1 MFPKIKIITDKVVL
15 NESDILKDINDNY
28 HNYFK
33 SISSNLNDITSHNYK
48 FINNFKINKTF
59 LWYSNNLFE
68 RNINK
73 GSLINNFLISTYI
86 NKLLSQ
92 NIKILIIECNS
103 KDILMYLRNLNPN
116 IKLKIKNK
124 FNIFKFYNSFY
135 LLRSIIFFF
144 KIFYTKIKV
153 KNDKSYIPSLKQ
165 SNNLIFVPYEN
176 QMNNAK
182 IYKSNQL
189 GSFMEELLKIHKSKM
204 TYIHY
209 LPSLNVKY
217 NNDLFSFL
225 NSSNKDN
232 KYHLNLEILSYYDIF
247 LSLYYLFK
255 FYISKIKYTKQIK
268 SYLVKQ
274 NKEYLYYLLKNDLLN
289 IFSGPIL
296 LQNIIDIIIF
306 NKINKIIKDNCRIF
320 YIFEN
325 QFWEKNLLQVLKSK
339 NNRNITGVQNTP
351 PKLWDSS
358 LYLDYGSK
366 LINRLI
372 FPNFILYSSNI
383 YLDLISISNKNL
395 YPKLIYVESTRYHF
409 LKFKKNIGTKNNI
422 LIMGDGNSSNNLILN
437 NFVKSVFNMHD
448 FNFTYRKHPYI
459 NKDKFILPNSLNQI
473 DIDLINNKFAI
484 ISNSSNSY
492 IEIIYSNSIPLVL
505 NTDAQA
511 NQSIFKILNLTKFIM
526 DNNHNLTLN
535 IKNYCI
541 NIDNTVFKNIINKI
555 ILIDTSYTKLISFF
569 KEKL

>member
-1 MFPKIKIITDKVVL
+1 MTTTKP
-15 NESDILKDINDNY
+15 
-28 HNYFK
+28 
-33 SISSNLNDITSHNYK
+33 
-48 FINNFKINKTF
+48 
-59 LWYSNNLFE
+59 
-68 RNINK
+68 
-73 GSLINNFLISTYI
+73 NFL
-86 NKLLSQ
+86 L
-92 NIKILIIECNS
+92 
-103 KDILMYLRNLNPN
+103 
-116 IKLKIKNK
+116 
-124 FNIFKFYNSFY
+124 
-135 LLRSIIFFF
+135 
-144 KIFYTKIKV
+144 
-153 KNDKSYIPSLKQ
+153 
-165 SNNLIFVPYEN
+165 
-176 QMNNAK
+176 
-182 IYKSNQL
+182 
-189 GSFMEELLKIHKSKM
+189 
-204 TYIHY
+204 
-209 LPSLNVKY
+209 
-217 NNDLFSFL
+217 
-225 NSSNKDN
+225 
-232 KYHLNLEILSYYDIF
+232 
-247 LSLYYLFK
+247 
-255 FYISKIKYTKQIK
+255 
-268 SYLVKQ
+268 
-274 NKEYLYYLLKNDLLN
+274 
-289 IFSGPIL
+289 
-296 LQNIIDIIIF
+296 
-306 NKINKIIKDNCRIF
+306 F

-358 LYLDYGSK
+358 LYLDYDSK

-383 YLDLISISNKNL
+383 YLDLIPISNKNL

-473 DIDLINNKFAI
+473 NIDLIYNKFAI

-492 IEIIYSNSIPLVL
+492 LEIIYSNSIPLVL